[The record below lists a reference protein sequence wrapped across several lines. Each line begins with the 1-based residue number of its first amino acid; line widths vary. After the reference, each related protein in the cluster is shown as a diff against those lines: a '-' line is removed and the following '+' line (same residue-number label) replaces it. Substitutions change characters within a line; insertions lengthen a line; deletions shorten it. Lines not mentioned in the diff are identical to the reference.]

1 MHRLLAQIAP
11 QRSTQYAS
19 LAEALAPAELKL
31 SATARCLTDIEAV
44 TLGGQRYLRC
54 TVTAPIGATEREA
67 LATLA
72 CTSAY
77 FDCVDSFGDEAG
89 PWLRPI
95 ETQVVPVW
103 PDELVSA
110 RRYKGKTNELF
121 TRFLCNI
128 ARHTSAYANTPWREL
143 RVLDPLAGGGTTLF
157 VALALG
163 AHAFGVEKIAEDV
176 TSSAAFFRQLCKE
189 QAIACV
195 EKEERLKGVGRRWRF
210 DVNGQTLVYANGD
223 AANAEKLLNGFKRPH
238 LIVTDLPYGIQH
250 NGPLID
256 LLANSLSAWERWLE
270 PGGALAFAWDA
281 TRFPREEM
289 IAVLN
294 SHSRLRVRN
303 DSPYN
308 ALEHTVD
315 RVIKRRDVI
324 VATTPSS
331 A

>member
-1 MHRLLAQIAP
+1 MHKLLAQIAP

-19 LAEALAPAELKL
+19 LAEALAPTELQL
-31 SATARCLTDIEAV
+31 SAAARCLTDIDAV

-54 TVTAPIGATEREA
+54 NIAEPIGAAEREA

-77 FDCVDSFGDEAG
+77 FDCVDSLGGEPG

-95 ETQVVPVW
+95 ETQFSPFW

-189 QAIACV
+189 QDIRVV

-223 AANAEKLLNGFKRPH
+223 TANAEKLLNGFKRPH

-256 LLANSLSAWERWLE
+256 LLANALPAWEGWLE
-270 PGGALAFAWDA
+270 PGGALTFSWDA

-289 IAVLN
+289 IAVVE
-294 SHSRLRVRN
+294 SHCRLRVSN
-303 DSPYN
+303 HSPYN

-324 VATTPSS
+324 VANGPART
-331 A
+331 